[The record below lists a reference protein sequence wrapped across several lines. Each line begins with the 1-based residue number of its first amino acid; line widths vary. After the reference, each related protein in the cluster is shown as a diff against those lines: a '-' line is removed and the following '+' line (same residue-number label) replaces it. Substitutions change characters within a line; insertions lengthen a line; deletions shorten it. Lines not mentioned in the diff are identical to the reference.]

1 MRRTK
6 RLIAFFLALVTVV
19 SLIPLAGVS
28 AAAMKRGS
36 SGTEVRRMQENLQ
49 GLGFL
54 SDTADGKFGPKTQEA
69 VIDFQSAYGLTADG
83 AAGEVTQTAIRNAVV
98 RLQVELKNL
107 GYAPGTAD
115 GHFGA
120 KTRAAVKALQKDAG
134 LSQTG
139 IADKETWNAINS
151 RCDGM
156 KATPGLRKGST
167 GTQVRY
173 MQQALIG
180 LGFLNGTAD
189 GAYGPKTEEAVRKYQ
204 KAYGLGVDGSAGIN
218 TMTSLRN
225 TVITLQSDLA
235 RKGYTSGKINGV
247 FGNGTVSAVKA
258 YQRSVGISADGVAGP
273 NTMKKLYGYSLVSV
287 GEDKTWKIWI
297 KSQYQSGDKRKI
309 KYYDDEVGRYA
320 YTDVETSGCGGV
332 SVAMAV
338 NALLGEE
345 RFDGLEIMNW
355 YVKKS
360 YYWGHGTHRDGI
372 RKFPLTVGLG
382 TTTSK
387 TLSSLIS
394 HLKQGRLAIAL
405 IKDIDGR
412 ELFVKS
418 ASGGHYILISGYRII
433 DGKEQVFVNNP
444 LSYKRTG
451 WFNTSDLMANVI
463 NLSTDPFV
471 IIYK

>member
-6 RLIAFFLALVTVV
+6 RFIAFFLALVTVL
-19 SLIPLAGVS
+19 SLIPLSGVS
-28 AAAMKRGS
+28 AAALKRGS

-49 GLGFL
+49 GLGYL
-54 SDTADGKFGPKTQEA
+54 SGTADGKFGPMTQEA
-69 VIDFQSAYGLTADG
+69 VVAFQSAYGLTADG
-83 AAGEVTQTAIRNAVV
+83 AAGEVTQTALRNAVV
-98 RLQVELKNL
+98 RLQVELNNL
-107 GYAPGTAD
+107 GYAPGAAD
-115 GHFGA
+115 GHFGN
-120 KTRAAVKALQKDAG
+120 KTRAALKAFQKDAD
-134 LSQTG
+134 LPQTG
-139 IADKETWNAINS
+139 IADRATWNAINS

-156 KATPGLRKGST
+156 KAAGVRRGST

-180 LGFLNGTAD
+180 LGFLTGTAD

-204 KAYGLGVDGSAGIN
+204 NAYGLSVDGSAGTN

-225 TVITLQSDLA
+225 TVIALQSDLA

-258 YQRSVGISADGVAGP
+258 YQRSTGIGADGIAGP
-273 NTMKKLYGYSLVSV
+273 NTMKKLYGYSLVSA

-297 KSQYQSGDKRKI
+297 ESQYQDGDKRKI
-309 KYYDDEVGRYA
+309 KYYDSDIGRYV
-320 YTDVETSGCGGV
+320 YTDVATSGCGGV
-332 SVAMAV
+332 SMAMAV

-360 YYWGHGTHRDGI
+360 HYWGHGTHRDGI

-394 HLKQGRLAIAL
+394 HLKQGRVAIAL
-405 IKDIDGR
+405 IRDVDGR

-418 ASGGHYILISGYRII
+418 ASSGHYILISGYRII
-433 DGKEQVFVNNP
+433 DGREQVFVNNP

-451 WFNTSDLMANVI
+451 WFDTSDLMANVI